1 MERAADLRELLRSN
15 DAVMLSW
22 ATAVLE
28 AEGIRAVLL
37 DAHTSAAEGSIL
49 AIPRRL
55 MVGTEDYARAR
66 RILSDTGAV
75 DLSPDREPWR

>member
-1 MERAADLRELLRSN
+1 MRELLRSN

-37 DAHTSAAEGSIL
+37 DAHTSAMEGSIL

-55 MVGTEDYARAR
+55 MVGAEDYIRAR
-66 RILSDTGAV
+66 RILSDTGSV
-75 DLSPDREPWR
+75 DLSPDRTPWR

>member
-1 MERAADLRELLRSN
+1 MRELLRSN
-15 DAVMLSW
+15 DAVLLSW

-37 DAHTSAAEGSIL
+37 DAHTSAMEGSIL

-55 MVGTEDYARAR
+55 MVSAEDYIRAR

-75 DLSPDREPWR
+75 DLSPDRAPWR